1 MYFWTSA
8 TAEDIAAYVP
18 DVNVIS
24 PGTYPEHACQPQ
36 PWIRWRITSGLEAVS
51 LAGYDVTERPV
62 VGTADLYG
70 RPESSCPERVA
81 EQAQVRMN
89 PLAMIAAGARGV
101 IYFAWWYAE
110 NNLDPSWGE
119 SARETATLIT
129 GESGIGHAVIHGVP
143 LGDQPVT
150 VLSGPTLSEAF
161 TPANSTT
168 EVQYPSIHAA
178 AWSYAGTRFVVAVNY
193 TNESVTAELG
203 GFPSVNPGV
212 EVIEEAR
219 TLTTVAGVVTDTFEG
234 WGAHVYR
241 APIVEE

>member
-1 MYFWTSA
+1 
-8 TAEDIAAYVP
+8 
-18 DVNVIS
+18 
-24 PGTYPEHACQPQ
+24 
-36 PWIRWRITSGLEAVS
+36 
-51 LAGYDVTERPV
+51 
-62 VGTADLYG
+62 
-70 RPESSCPERVA
+70 
-81 EQAQVRMN
+81 
-89 PLAMIAAGARGV
+89 
-101 IYFAWWYAE
+101 
-110 NNLDPSWGE
+110 
-119 SARETATLIT
+119 
-129 GESGIGHAVIHGVP
+129 VIHGVP